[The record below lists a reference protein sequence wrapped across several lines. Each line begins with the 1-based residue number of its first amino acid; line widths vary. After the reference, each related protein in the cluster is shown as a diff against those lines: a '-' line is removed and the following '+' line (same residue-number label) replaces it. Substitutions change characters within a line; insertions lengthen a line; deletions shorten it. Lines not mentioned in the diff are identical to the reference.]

1 MSEEDRIRYDRILNG
16 IRKAQRQMLERKA
29 KLGES
34 VVYADAQGNPY
45 VITAEEA
52 LRQIQKKEQEK

>member
-1 MSEEDRIRYDRILNG
+1 
-16 IRKAQRQMLERKA
+16 MLERKA

-34 VVYADAQGNPY
+34 VVYADADGNPY

-52 LRQIQKKEQEK
+52 LRQLDRKDGARPWRGSGDSRVMRVIRL

>member
-1 MSEEDRIRYDRILNG
+1 
-16 IRKAQRQMLERKA
+16 MLERKA